1 MLVKNYTILSE
12 ISKGSFGTVFKGE
25 HIRTKE
31 PVAIK
36 IEPKNHS
43 MKTLKNEAKIY
54 QYLGKLE
61 GFPQLKWFGSDKDNI
76 FLVINLLGKTLTNYV
91 SLIDIDIPHCKR
103 VGEQMIDR
111 VKTLHDKFLLHRDI
125 KPDNFLFGTG
135 LNADKLYLIDLGLCK
150 RYWIQNGQHIPLQSI
165 SSIIGSPYF
174 VSLNVHEGIQPS
186 RRDDL
191 ESVIY
196 IILYMIS
203 GGTLEWVHL
212 PMDQILYKKKNM
224 CYPLFIQNMLTYVRQ
239 LTFDQKPDY
248 DYLITLL
255 Q

>member
-12 ISKGSFGTVFKGE
+12 ISKGAFGTVFKGE

-36 IEPKNHS
+36 IESKNHS

-61 GFPQLKWFGSDKDNI
+61 GFPQLKGFSTDKENT
-76 FLVINLLGKTLTNYV
+76 FLVIDLLGETLTNHI

-103 VGEQMIDR
+103 LGIQMIDR

-125 KPDNFLFGTG
+125 KPDNFLFGNG

-150 RYWIQNGQHIPLQSI
+150 RYWMENGKHIPLQSI
-165 SSIIGSPYF
+165 STIIGSPYF
-174 VSLNVHEGIQPS
+174 VSIHVHESIQPS

-196 IILYMIS
+196 VILYMIS
-203 GGTLEWVHL
+203 GGILEWFHL
-212 PMDQILYKKKNM
+212 TMEQIIYKKKNM

-239 LTFDQKPDY
+239 LRFDEKPDY
-248 DYLITLL
+248 DYLMTLL